1 VTLRGPALAV
11 LGVVLL
17 LSLGANLVVAGFAI
31 SRMYGPRPG
40 GSIERIVAIG
50 IRAFPP
56 ELRKSISEATHA
68 RHDDFKARFDE
79 VQAARRQ
86 MFEAMRADPFDP
98 AALQAAY
105 TNLRAKTS
113 ELQQIGQQIVA
124 DALAAAP
131 AEVRSRIRPPRG
143 PFP

>member
-1 VTLRGPALAV
+1 
-11 LGVVLL
+11 
-17 LSLGANLVVAGFAI
+17 
-31 SRMYGPRPG
+31 
-40 GSIERIVAIG
+40 
-50 IRAFPP
+50 
-56 ELRKSISEATHA
+56 
-68 RHDDFKARFDE
+68 
-79 VQAARRQ
+79 

-105 TNLRAKTS
+105 ADLRARTG

-131 AEVRSRIRPPRG
+131 ADVRSRIRPPRG

>member
-50 IRAFPP
+50 IRAVPP
-56 ELRKSISEATHA
+56 ERRNSTTEATPA

>member
-68 RHDDFKARFDE
+68 RRDDFKARFDE